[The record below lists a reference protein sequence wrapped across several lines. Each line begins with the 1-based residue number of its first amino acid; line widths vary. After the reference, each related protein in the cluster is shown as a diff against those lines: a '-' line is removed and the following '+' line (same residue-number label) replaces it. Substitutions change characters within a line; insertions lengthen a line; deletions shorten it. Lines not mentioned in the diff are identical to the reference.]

1 MGLFGMDKTTQTTTY
16 TTETYSD
23 AFNSTYAPTTN
34 QSEVGN
40 TSINVNQP
48 AQAGLQTIAPAAML
62 GLIGLAALFL
72 LRK

>member
-1 MGLFGMDKTTQTTTY
+1 MGLFGNDRTTQTTTY

-40 TSINVNQP
+40 TSIAVNQP
-48 AQAGLQTIAPAAML
+48 QPMSLQSIGPVA
-62 GLIGLAALFL
+62 LIGLLGLGAIIL
-72 LRK
+72 LRR